1 MIANFENKESNITVS
16 ELFLEIYRNFNVS
29 NQIDKMKII
38 TKEELYLLLD
48 ACIDRHDED
57 DSTVQLNFSP
67 FVEEIK
73 EILKIQSGEDADD
86 KILKNLQDRISQT
99 LIYELKTQSGED
111 LPDPYTK
118 EEVRDLKLNKI
129 FDK

>member
-29 NQIDKMKII
+29 NQIDKMNLL

-73 EILKIQSGEDADD
+73 EILKIHSGEDVDD
-86 KILKNLQDRISQT
+86 KVLKNLQDKISQT
-99 LIYELKTQSGED
+99 LICELKTQSGED

>member
-1 MIANFENKESNITVS
+1 MIANFENKEYSITVS

-29 NQIDKMKII
+29 NQIDKMKLI

-57 DSTVQLNFSP
+57 DVTVQLNFSP

-73 EILKIQSGEDADD
+73 EILKIHSGEDTDD
-86 KILKNLQDRISQT
+86 KVLKNLQEISQA
-99 LIYELKTQSGED
+99 LICELKTQSGED

>member
-1 MIANFENKESNITVS
+1 MIANFENKEYSITVS

-29 NQIDKMKII
+29 NQIDKMKLI

-99 LIYELKTQSGED
+99 LICELKTKSGEY

>member
-29 NQIDKMKII
+29 NQIDKMNLL

-86 KILKNLQDRISQT
+86 KVLKNLQDRISQT
-99 LIYELKTQSGED
+99 LICELKTQSGED

>member
-86 KILKNLQDRISQT
+86 KVLKNLQDRISQT
-99 LIYELKTQSGED
+99 LICELKTQSGED

>member
-29 NQIDKMKII
+29 NQIDKMNLL

-57 DSTVQLNFSP
+57 DVTVQLNFSP

-86 KILKNLQDRISQT
+86 KVLKNLQDRISQT
-99 LIYELKTQSGED
+99 LICELKTQSGED

>member
-1 MIANFENKESNITVS
+1 MIANFENKESSITVS

-29 NQIDKMKII
+29 NQIDKMKLI

-57 DSTVQLNFSP
+57 DVTVQLNFSP

-73 EILKIQSGEDADD
+73 EILKIHSGEDADD
-86 KILKNLQDRISQT
+86 KVLKNLQDKISKT
-99 LIYELKTQSGED
+99 LICELKTQSGED

>member
-29 NQIDKMKII
+29 NQIDKMNLL

-86 KILKNLQDRISQT
+86 KVLKKLQDRISQT
-99 LIYELKTQSGED
+99 LICELKTQIGED

>member
-29 NQIDKMKII
+29 NQIDKMNLL

-86 KILKNLQDRISQT
+86 KVLKKLQDRISQT
-99 LIYELKTQSGED
+99 LICELKTQSGED

>member
-1 MIANFENKESNITVS
+1 MIANFENKEYSITVS
-16 ELFLEIYRNFNVS
+16 DLFLEIYRNFNVS
-29 NQIDKMKII
+29 NQIDKMKLI

-57 DSTVQLNFSP
+57 DVTVQLNFSP

-73 EILKIQSGEDADD
+73 KILKIHSGEDADD
-86 KILKNLQDRISQT
+86 KVLKNLQDKISQT
-99 LIYELKTQSGED
+99 LICELKTQSGED

>member
-99 LIYELKTQSGED
+99 LICELKTQSGED

>member
-29 NQIDKMKII
+29 NQIDKMNLL

-57 DSTVQLNFSP
+57 DITVQLNFSQ
-67 FVEEIK
+67 FVDEIK
-73 EILKIQSGEDADD
+73 EILKIHSGEPDD

-99 LIYELKTQSGED
+99 LVCELKTQTGED
-111 LPDPYTK
+111 LPEPYTK
-118 EEVRDLKLNKI
+118 EEVRDLKINKI

>member
-29 NQIDKMKII
+29 NQIDKMNLL

-86 KILKNLQDRISQT
+86 KVLKNLQDKISQT
-99 LIYELKTQSGED
+99 LICELKTQSGED

>member
-1 MIANFENKESNITVS
+1 MIANFENKESDITVS

-29 NQIDKMKII
+29 NQIDKMNLL
-38 TKEELYLLLD
+38 TNVELYLLLV

-57 DSTVQLNFSP
+57 DITVQLNFSQ
-67 FVEEIK
+67 FVDEIK
-73 EILKIQSGEDADD
+73 EILKIHSGEPDD

-99 LIYELKTQSGED
+99 LVCELKTQTGED
-111 LPDPYTK
+111 LPEPYTK
-118 EEVRDLKLNKI
+118 EEVRDLKINKI

>member
-29 NQIDKMKII
+29 NQIDKMNLL

-99 LIYELKTQSGED
+99 LICELKTQSGED
-111 LPDPYTK
+111 LPDPNTK